1 VLPFV
6 IRGVNLL
13 GIDSATSP
21 SHHRI
26 AAWSRLARELPGAAL
41 ERMTT
46 VVSLKEVS
54 GLAGDILSG
63 RVRGRTVIDVNA

>member
-1 VLPFV
+1 
-6 IRGVNLL
+6 
-13 GIDSATSP
+13 
-21 SHHRI
+21 
-26 AAWSRLARELPGAAL
+26 
-41 ERMTT
+41 MTT